1 MTTDESQDP
10 ASPSGTPAV
19 PAAPADTEVAA
30 EPSAPAAAQ
39 TPAVVSPAPVVDTP
53 PVADTPAASVD
64 PPLTASGHPNPH
76 GLPEIAVDRPEV
88 AVGAAFAGGLV
99 AALIL
104 KRLAR

>member
-39 TPAVVSPAPVVDTP
+39 TPAVVSPP